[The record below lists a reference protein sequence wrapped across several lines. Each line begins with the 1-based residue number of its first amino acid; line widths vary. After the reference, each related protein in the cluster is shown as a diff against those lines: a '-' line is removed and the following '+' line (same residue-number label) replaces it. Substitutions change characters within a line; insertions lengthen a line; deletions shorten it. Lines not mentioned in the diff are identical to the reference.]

1 MSKKPIVA
9 FTMGDPSGIGPEICV
24 KAALSKKVLSV
35 CSPVIF
41 GDPLVIKKAG
51 ALIGKKVHVIS
62 GDLDTGE
69 GRKICVVS
77 AVKHRGKIK
86 PGVVSSLSGLSAMKC
101 IDAALQSAAERKVS
115 GIVTAPISKESIK
128 KAGYN
133 FPGHTEYLA
142 ARTGT
147 KDFAMMLI
155 GGNIRTALVT
165 THLPLK
171 EVAGRLT
178 VFGIYRKILVLNNGM
193 MKMGFRRPR
202 IAVCALNPHAGENGR
217 FGSEEQKIIK
227 PAIIKAARKNID
239 CSGPFPADTVFY
251 FANKKKYDAV
261 LAMYHDQGLI
271 PVKMLGFE
279 DGVNITL
286 GLPFIRTSPD
296 HGTAFDIA
304 WKNKASSKSME
315 AAAILA
321 VKLAKNK
328 LITRKK

>member
-1 MSKKPIVA
+1 MSKKPVVV

-41 GDPLVIKKAG
+41 GDPLVIEEAG
-51 ALIGKKVHVIS
+51 ILIGKKIHIIS
-62 GDLDTGE
+62 GKLDSAELGK
-69 GRKICVVS
+69 KICVMP
-77 AVKHRGKIK
+77 AVKHKGKLE
-86 PGVVSSLSGLSAMKC
+86 PGIISALSGISAMKC
-101 IDAALQSAAERKVS
+101 IDVALRYALEGKIS
-115 GIVTAPISKESIK
+115 GIVTAPINKESIK
-128 KAGYN
+128 KAGYD

-142 ARTGT
+142 DKTKT

-165 THLPLK
+165 THLPLRK
-171 EVAGRLT
+171 VAGRLT
-178 VFGIYRKILVLNNGM
+178 VSGIYRKILVLNDGM
-193 MKMGFRRPR
+193 LKLGFKKPR
-202 IAVCALNPHAGENGR
+202 IAVCALNPHAGEHGR

-227 PAIIKAARKNID
+227 PAIIKAARKKID

-271 PVKMLGFE
+271 PVKMLGFD

-315 AAAILA
+315 TAAILA
-321 VKLAKNK
+321 AKLAKK
-328 LITRKK
+328 